1 MGYSFDFDDMMQFDG
16 DKLPDKFK
24 MPQLYKFDGT
34 GDPRIRFS
42 QYTTTMSTTKAP
54 MSVVARL
61 FVLSLEGMAVN
72 WYHGLEKSVRAN
84 WKELCSI
91 FLKQYEYNTKLEVSI
106 RDLEL
111 TKQRSN
117 EFFLNFLTRFK
128 NKAGLMK
135 NKLAEKDQVRMV
147 VRNVSP
153 NLVERLHIMNP
164 KSFVDLYDDGL
175 QVEQIE
181 NEKKKNTQST
191 VTRNY
196 PIGGTQQAN
205 TSRAVEV

>member
-1 MGYSFDFDDMMQFDG
+1 MKLEASFYTQKGNCIGEIPILPLSLITGYY
-16 DKLPDKFK
+16 K
-24 MPQLYKFDGT
+24 KFDGT
-34 GDPRIRFS
+34 GDPRIHLS
-42 QYTTTMSTTKAP
+42 QYIITMSTTKAP
-54 MSVVARL
+54 MSVVAKL

-72 WYHGLEKSVRAN
+72 WYHGLEKSIQAD
-84 WKELCSI
+84 WKELCST

-117 EFFLNFLTRFK
+117 ESFSDFLIKFM

-153 NLVERLHIMNP
+153 NLIERL
-164 KSFVDLYDDGL
+164 
-175 QVEQIE
+175 
-181 NEKKKNTQST
+181 
-191 VTRNY
+191 
-196 PIGGTQQAN
+196 
-205 TSRAVEV
+205 